1 MIKDL
6 MLIAHL
12 TPSNTFSY
20 VANTPPNSFAHV
32 HTLII
37 MPATFPMIIRPV
49 TFPRGMSNT

>member
-12 TPSNTFSY
+12 TPSNTFGY